1 MKLHAWI
8 EGIGVIGPGL
18 ANWTQAAD
26 VLAQRAPYEAART
39 VLPAPASLPSA
50 ERRRTGPVVRAAL
63 AVGHEAV
70 DASGRDAA
78 TLASV
83 FAASGGDGVNCHA
96 ICETLSTD
104 DRQLSPTRFHNSVHN
119 AAAGY
124 WSIASHARA
133 TANVLCAHDASFGA
147 GLLEALAQV
156 AVDRVP
162 TLLVAYDCEY
172 PEPLRTVRPIA
183 DAFGVALVLAPVGDA
198 AQGDA
203 AQGDA
208 DIHVDGAARPR
219 ALACIEAKLTDA
231 PATQLDAAEFET
243 LRANNPAARV
253 LPLLHALATRQATS
267 VVIDYL
273 PETRVRLDVSWPDAA
288 VDADVAADVA
298 ADVDADVD
306 AAPDVASS
314 APREAA
320 P

>member
-183 DAFGVALVLAPVGDA
+183 DAFGVALVLAPVGHEA
-198 AQGDA
+198 RGDA
-203 AQGDA
+203 DRDV

-231 PATQLDAAEFET
+231 PATQLDAPEFET

-253 LPLLHALATRQATS
+253 LPLLHALATRQAAS

-298 ADVDADVD
+298 A
-306 AAPDVASS
+306 APDVASG